1 MPARVLAL
9 GSALAPTVVRELTVV
24 REQRRAGGLPLRLP
38 LHRQRSSEQVPG
50 QVAVWAWELAL
61 ALAQQQVQLPEV
73 SALAPQRPASLVRAL
88 RQPELPQPVRQRRGP
103 HQVHRPQVRQRQ
115 VHRPQVQRP
124 QVQRP
129 QVQRPQVH
137 QRHPR
142 L

>member
-9 GSALAPTVVRELTVV
+9 GSALAPAVVRELTVV

-50 QVAVWAWELAL
+50 RVPGQVAVWAWEL

-88 RQPELPQPVRQRRGP
+88 RQPELPLPVRQRRGP
-103 HQVHRPQVRQRQ
+103 HQVHRPQVQQR
-115 VHRPQVQRP
+115 

>member
-38 LHRQRSSEQVPG
+38 LHRRRSSEQVPG

-61 ALAQQQVQLPEV
+61 ALAQAQLPEV

-103 HQVHRPQVRQRQ
+103 HQVHRPQV
-115 VHRPQVQRP
+115 QRP

-137 QRHPR
+137 QRHSR